1 MTSAAGK
8 KGDYR
13 WLMERT
19 VTSFKR
25 STAAP
30 AKAERHLSVNQ
41 MSRARLQLL
50 NGWKQ
55 ERNSICK
62 TYQFKNFHQTIAFV
76 NAVAWISHREGH
88 HPDLSVSFNSCQVS
102 YTTHSIVGL
111 SENDFI
117 CATKVDALI
126 AG

>member
-1 MTSAAGK
+1 MVDGENSNVLQEKHCRPCESGT
-8 KGDYR
+8 
-13 WLMERT
+13 
-19 VTSFKR
+19 
-25 STAAP
+25 P
-30 AKAERHLSVNQ
+30 PLSESDV
-41 MSRARLQLL
+41 SARLQLL

-88 HPDLSVSFNSCQVS
+88 HPDLSVSFNCCRVS
-102 YTTHSIVGL
+102 YTTYSIAGL